1 MLTSGDPLFFSL
13 PIRHDI
19 AGSGNE
25 FEKGSQETLFP
36 ADRTPEEVFLCFRYG
51 VTEKVMD
58 VAESQAGHKKMRMK
72 WKKKDENKGREEE

>member
-1 MLTSGDPLFFSL
+1 MFNLRAIFINILLSYANQSGPTFFSL

-25 FEKGSQETLFP
+25 FEKGSQEMLFP
-36 ADRTPEEVFLCFRYG
+36 ADRTPEEVFSCFRYG

-58 VAESQAGHKKMRMK
+58 VAESQAGHKK
-72 WKKKDENKGREEE
+72 